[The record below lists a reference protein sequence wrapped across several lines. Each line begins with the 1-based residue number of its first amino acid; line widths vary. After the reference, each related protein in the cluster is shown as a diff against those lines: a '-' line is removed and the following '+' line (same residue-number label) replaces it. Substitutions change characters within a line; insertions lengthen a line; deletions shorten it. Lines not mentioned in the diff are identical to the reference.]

1 MSWHDILRT
10 MTRITAR
17 KSPQVNAGMLAAM
30 AEFRYE
36 LRRFLHF
43 SETSAETQGISAQ
56 KYQLLQVVEAASA
69 TGRVTISTIA
79 ERMVL
84 RHNSAVELVDRAE
97 RLGLVERLSD
107 ETDLRRSIVVLT
119 EHGKRVL
126 MQVAAAHLVEL
137 ERAGPAMMEAL
148 ARLGVGRADVRVEG
162 AWR

>member
-1 MSWHDILRT
+1 
-10 MTRITAR
+10 MTVR
-17 KSPQVNAGMLAAM
+17 KVPPVDAGMLAAM
-30 AEFRYE
+30 AEFRYA

-69 TGRVTISTIA
+69 AGRVTISTIA

-97 RLGLVERLSD
+97 RLGLVQRLRD

-119 EHGKRVL
+119 EVGQRML
-126 MQVAAAHLVEL
+126 MQLAAAHLAEL

-148 ARLGVGRADVRVEG
+148 ARLGVGRADARAEG
-162 AWR
+162 SWR

>member
-1 MSWHDILRT
+1 
-10 MTRITAR
+10 MTVR
-17 KSPQVNAGMLAAM
+17 KAPAVDAGMLAAM

-69 TGRVTISTIA
+69 AGRVTISTIA

-119 EHGKRVL
+119 EAGRRTL

-137 ERAGPAMMEAL
+137 ERSGPAMMEAL
-148 ARLGVGRADVRVEG
+148 ARLHGGRSGAKTEA